1 MDKILVSIYVLTI
14 GEEYDIYI
22 PINEKVS
29 DIISLIQNS
38 VREMSGNYY
47 QINTNAMLY
56 SGIDGNIINSN
67 NIVKFSGLTNG
78 ARLLLIWNKL

>member
-14 GEEYDIYI
+14 GEEYDMYI

-29 DIISLIQNS
+29 DVITLVQNT
-38 VREMSGNYY
+38 VKDMSGNFY
-47 QINTNAMLY
+47 QINANATLY

-78 ARLLLIWNKL
+78 ARLLLI

>member
-1 MDKILVSIYVLTI
+1 
-14 GEEYDIYI
+14 
-22 PINEKVS
+22 
-29 DIISLIQNS
+29 
-38 VREMSGNYY
+38 MSGNYY

-78 ARLLLIWNKL
+78 ARLLLI